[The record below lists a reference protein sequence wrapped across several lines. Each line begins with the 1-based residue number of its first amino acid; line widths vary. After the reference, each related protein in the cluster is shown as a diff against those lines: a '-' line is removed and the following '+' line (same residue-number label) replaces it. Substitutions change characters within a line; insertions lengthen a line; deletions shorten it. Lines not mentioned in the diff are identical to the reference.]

1 MLYKCDK
8 STNYITKKQE
18 KTIFLLARLFHHQ
31 VQFFRLL
38 SDRINLLVFQ
48 SLILSVVLRPLLKS
62 ETQAPLLL
70 EPFYFSPLLLTNLPI
85 CQFVLSVVL
94 RLPVWLSPTCV
105 LILSYLCFCIA
116 TLPFHSMD
124 FPKISDFPKAESS
137 Q

>member
-1 MLYKCDK
+1 M
-8 STNYITKKQE
+8 SINFITKCP
-18 KTIFLLARLFHHQ
+18 FHHQ

-48 SLILSVVLRPLLKS
+48 SLILSVVLRPLPKS
-62 ETQAPLLL
+62 KIQALLL
-70 EPFYFSPLLLTNLPI
+70 PEPFHFSPLLLTNLPI
-85 CQFVLSVVL
+85 CQFVLPVVYDCPCGSH
-94 RLPVWLSPTCV
+94 LPMW

>member
-1 MLYKCDK
+1 M
-8 STNYITKKQE
+8 SINFITK
-18 KTIFLLARLFHHQ
+18 RPFHHQ

-38 SDRINLLVFQ
+38 SDRINFLVFQ

-62 ETQAPLLL
+62 ETQAPLLPD
-70 EPFYFSPLLLTNLPI
+70 PFIFLHFSSLIYLFANSY
-85 CQFVLSVVL
+85 CLSCYDCPCGSL
-94 RLPVWLSPTCV
+94 LPVW